1 MLAASQ
7 PKKLFGSLPRK
18 YYPGLAKFRVLLDDH
33 VHSHSIAAADHV
45 DPTIPGS
52 PFDSTPEIFDTQF
65 FVETLLKG
73 TLFPG

>member
-7 PKKLFGSLPRK
+7 PKKLSGSLPRK
-18 YYPGLAKFRVLLDDH
+18 CYLDPLNFPVLTYYHA
-33 VHSHSIAAADHV
+33 HSHSIAAADHV